1 MRDMITNLRPGD
13 SPHLAIGEL
22 SKRTGCNIETIRYYE
37 KVGLLAAPARTEG
50 GHRMYGTAHLQ
61 RLSFI
66 RRSRELGFTLEE
78 VRALL
83 RLSDERDQPC
93 ADVKEV
99 GVAHLADVRS
109 KIADLR
115 AMEAALE
122 ILVVKCGD
130 GREPVCPL
138 IEALSSTPAHS

>member
-1 MRDMITNLRPGD
+1 MRGAITNLRQGNTA
-13 SPHLAIGEL
+13 LFAIGEL

-37 KVGLLAAPARTEG
+37 KIGLLAAPVRTEG
-50 GHRMYGTAHLQ
+50 GHRMYGTAHLR

-66 RRSRELGFTLEE
+66 RRSRELGFALEE

-99 GVAHLADVRS
+99 GVIHLADVRS

-122 ILVVKCGD
+122 ILVAKCAD
-130 GREPVCPL
+130 GKEPICPL
-138 IEALSSTPAHS
+138 IEALYDPSLRA

>member
-1 MRDMITNLRPGD
+1 MRETITKPRPD
-13 SPHLAIGEL
+13 ASPRLAIGQL

-37 KVGLLAAPARTEG
+37 KIGLLAAPARTEG
-50 GHRMYGTAHLQ
+50 GHRMYDTVHLR

-93 ADVKEV
+93 ADVKKV
-99 GVAHLADVRS
+99 GVSHLADVRS
-109 KIADLR
+109 KIADLK
-115 AMEAALE
+115 AMETALE
-122 ILVVKCGD
+122 ILVAKCAD

-138 IEALSSTPAHS
+138 IEALSGSIPGA